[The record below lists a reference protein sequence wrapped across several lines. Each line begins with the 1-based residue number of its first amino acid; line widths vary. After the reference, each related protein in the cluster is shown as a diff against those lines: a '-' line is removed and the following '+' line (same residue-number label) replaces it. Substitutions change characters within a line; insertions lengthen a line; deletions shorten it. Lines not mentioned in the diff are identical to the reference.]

1 MGSDGAGA
9 PAAGG
14 PSAGAG
20 RDGHVDGK
28 AGHGEGADEH
38 GGQPAA
44 PGPRLA
50 SVVVFVRDLDRAVD
64 FYRELLLMRVAV
76 RATTAALL
84 VGAAD
89 TQMYLRVM
97 GSGGEH
103 PLGAIGVQY
112 VIWTADSSDDLL
124 RCERMLK
131 ERSAHISSKET
142 ADGVTVVEGRDPD
155 GLPLV
160 IAHPGPHGAARQE
173 IMARIYAW

>member
-1 MGSDGAGA
+1 MGSDAAGA
-9 PAAGG
+9 PAAGE
-14 PSAGAG
+14 PPGAG
-20 RDGHVDGK
+20 QDGHPERHDDGHHDDGPVDGR
-28 AGHGEGADEH
+28 
-38 GGQPAA
+38 
-44 PGPRLA
+44 GPRLA
-50 SVVVFVRDLDRAVD
+50 SVVVFVRDLDLAVD

-76 RATTAALL
+76 RTTSAALL

-89 TQMYLRVM
+89 GQLYLRVM
-97 GSGGEH
+97 GSAGEH

-112 VIWTADSSDDLL
+112 VIWTADSPDDLR

-131 ERSAHISSKET
+131 ERSVHISSKET

-160 IAHPGPHGAARQE
+160 IAHPGPQGAARQE

>member
-1 MGSDGAGA
+1 MGSEAAGA
-9 PAAGG
+9 PAAGE
-14 PSAGAG
+14 PPAGAG
-20 RDGHVDGK
+20 HDGQ
-28 AGHGEGADEH
+28 AGGHAGQSGDHGES
-38 GGQPAA
+38 AA
-44 PGPRLA
+44 GLGPQLA
-50 SVVVFVRDLDRAVD
+50 SVVMFVRDLDLAMD
-64 FYRELLLMRVAV
+64 FYQELLLMRVAV

-89 TQMYLRVM
+89 TQLYLRVM

-112 VIWTADSSDDLL
+112 VIWTADSPADLR
-124 RCERMLK
+124 RCERTLK
-131 ERSAHISSKET
+131 ERDAHISSKET